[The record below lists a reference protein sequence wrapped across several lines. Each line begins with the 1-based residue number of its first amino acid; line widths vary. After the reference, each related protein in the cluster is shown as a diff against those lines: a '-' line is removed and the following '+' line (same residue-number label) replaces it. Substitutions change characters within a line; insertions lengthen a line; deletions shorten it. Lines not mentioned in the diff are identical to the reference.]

1 MSDLCALMRPYF
13 DRLESAVL
21 AIAAERNDE
30 LIRDIF
36 QNERWHLSLV
46 EGAPKAGRNLTDHEN
61 RPAAIPGA
69 GGFPCDF
76 NR

>member
-36 QNERWHLSLV
+36 Q
-46 EGAPKAGRNLTDHEN
+46 K
-61 RPAAIPGA
+61 
-69 GGFPCDF
+69 
-76 NR
+76 